1 MSMEFEFE
9 YGVSFLKE
17 GSDVAER
24 RVALYFI
31 YQVCCRI
38 YSVYIYIM
46 YSYVQLPLLFYLKNS
61 FETKK
66 F

>member
-17 GSDVAER
+17 GSDVAEG

-38 YSVYIYIM
+38 YSVYIY
-46 YSYVQLPLLFYLKNS
+46 YVQLRTVAAVVLFEE
-61 FETKK
+61 FVRG
-66 F
+66 